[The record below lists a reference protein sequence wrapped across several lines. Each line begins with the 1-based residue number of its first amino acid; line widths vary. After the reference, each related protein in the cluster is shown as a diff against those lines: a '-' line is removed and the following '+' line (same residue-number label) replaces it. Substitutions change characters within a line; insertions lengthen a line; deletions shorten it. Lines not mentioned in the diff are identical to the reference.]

1 MVNHLY
7 VRIAKLRRVI
17 LAAKLA
23 RIEQDSQNLWVRPC
37 RPLRHH
43 KQARKNQKSAE
54 KTAEEVERRRTHH
67 QGDEEQLSFSAKN
80 RERLV
85 DRLMSRVDPA
95 FSLHTSLKGL
105 RPRKEPGE
113 KIDRC
118 YRHAH
123 AEKDSGEHSL
133 IPAFAEGE
141 HQAAYY
147 NCDEA
152 EALGNRASE
161 SVLKLLHRVFPR
173 ASAGLQQDER
183 EHCVHIAH
191 P

>member
-43 KQARKNQKSAE
+43 KQARKNQNSAE

-95 FSLHTSLKGL
+95 FSPIGIPPRRLPRRLNVAAPIIKATKNSCRSAPRIVSGL
-105 RPRKEPGE
+105 
-113 KIDRC
+113 
-118 YRHAH
+118 
-123 AEKDSGEHSL
+123 L
-133 IPAFAEGE
+133 I
-141 HQAAYY
+141 
-147 NCDEA
+147 
-152 EALGNRASE
+152 AL
-161 SVLKLLHRVFPR
+161 
-173 ASAGLQQDER
+173 
-183 EHCVHIAH
+183 
-191 P
+191 